1 MVRAVQFA
9 GKDIKNNVYIKTL
22 DIQLRSN
29 IVPDVIYFDH
39 MKNFTV
45 IYMAPVS
52 AMEEWMKKPEAERKG
67 EEAKMKIAW
76 DAWMTAHADTV
87 LNTIALGKT
96 KRLSASGV
104 EDVKNDMMI
113 SSYIQGESPE
123 AVAEIFKD
131 HPHFGIPGATIEIME
146 VRPM

>member
-1 MVRAVQFA
+1 
-9 GKDIKNNVYIKTL
+9 
-22 DIQLRSN
+22 
-29 IVPDVIYFDH
+29 

-45 IYMAPVS
+45 IYMAPV
-52 AMEEWMKKPEAERKG
+52 ATIAQWMQKPEEERKA
-67 EEAKMKIAW
+67 EEVKMKAEW
-76 DAWMTAHADTV
+76 EAWMAAHKDTI

-96 KRLSASGV
+96 KRVSASGV

-113 SSYIQGESPE
+113 SSYVQGESAE

-146 VRPM
+146 TRQM